1 MTVVRPTHAIASR
14 NAPNETTCG
23 DCGVVLTGSD
33 HTLVVVADGVGHG
46 PDARLAAL
54 RATEVAAANVE
65 LPLDRLME
73 HIDRAL
79 VSTRGAAV
87 SMIRIGHTTPQM
99 DFVGIGN
106 VECRAR
112 SAKPIQPLT
121 TPGIVGRG
129 LRRVRTWSFPV
140 SPGDVIVLYTDGISS
155 RVELDQTTDPAL
167 VVNGVLAYARGTD
180 DALALAIR
188 VGA

>member
-1 MTVVRPTHAIASR
+1 MGLSLTHAIASR
-14 NAPNETTCG
+14 NAPNELTCG
-23 DCGVVLTGSD
+23 DCAAVLPGSD
-33 HTLVVVADGVGHG
+33 HTLFVVADGVGHG

-73 HIDRAL
+73 QIDRAL
-79 VSTRGAAV
+79 ASTRGAAISLV
-87 SMIRIGHTTPQM
+87 RIGHTTAQM

-121 TPGIVGRG
+121 MPGIVGRG

-140 SPGDVIVLYTDGISS
+140 APGDVVVLYTDGISS
-155 RVELDQTTDPAL
+155 RMELDPVQEPTR
-167 VVNGVLAYARGTD
+167 VVSGVLTHARGTD
-180 DALALAIR
+180 DALVLAIR
-188 VGA
+188 VDA